1 MVEKKLCI
9 SLIKYLFKEKIKIPD
24 KKIRNKI
31 RFPQNEKFRQI
42 FKILPSVHRIP
53 SYHFSTEN
61 FYRETREN
69 LHYLIQYILRINYN
83 IRGRGELI
91 LNITQNKIIMQS
103 IRFRKIIRIENF
115 ILLQK
120 RIYLFDY
127 LDYITLLFRFQ
138 KLEDVHYLS

>member
-42 FKILPSVHRIP
+42 FEILPSVHRIP
-53 SYHFSTEN
+53 SYHFFTGN

>member
-1 MVEKKLCI
+1 M
-9 SLIKYLFKEKIKIPD
+9 YQFNYFFKEKIKISH
-24 KKIRNKI
+24 KKIRNNI

-53 SYHFSTEN
+53 SHHFFTEK

-69 LHYLIQYILRINYN
+69 LHYLIQYTLRINYN
-83 IRGRGELI
+83 IRGTGELI

-103 IRFRKIIRIENF
+103 IRFRNIIRIENF
-115 ILLQK
+115 ILLRK

-127 LDYITLLFRFQ
+127 LYYIIIQILEIRSCSLFILIIFLLIR
-138 KLEDVHYLS
+138 